1 MEFWSTLWVA
11 LLWLSSGAFFLV
23 TLFILAHI
31 VRGLLR

>member
-23 TLFILAHI
+23 TLFILASI
-31 VRGLLR
+31 ARQMRR

>member
-23 TLFILAHI
+23 TVFIVL
-31 VRGLLR
+31 RGARRLLG